1 MSALS
6 LRFLSGR
13 AQVGCKGPSAAG
25 WLTAEGIAIPAE
37 PNSYRLAPEAS
48 GDLVVA
54 RLGSSEFFLEQAV
67 AGDKVRRLCA
77 GIAASPPGVY
87 PVLREDCGWL
97 LSGAEADAM
106 LAEVC
111 NVNFAALDLSVHPV
125 IMTLMIGVA
134 VLIVPQ
140 ADEGG
145 RQYRFW
151 CDPTYGP
158 SLGETLQGVIVE
170 CGGTYLGVAA

>member
-6 LRFLSGR
+6 LQCMQGR

-25 WLTAEGIAIPAE
+25 WLTAQGIAVPTE
-37 PNSYRLAPEAS
+37 PNSYRLAPDGGGE
-48 GDLVVA
+48 LVVA

-67 AGDKVRRLCA
+67 AGETVSRIGT
-77 GIAASPPGVY
+77 GIATSPPGVF
-87 PVLREDCGWL
+87 PVLREDCGWI

-111 NVNFAALDLSVHPV
+111 NINFAALDLSAHPL
-125 IMTLMIGVA
+125 IMTLMVGVA
-134 VLIVPQ
+134 VLVVPQ
-140 ADEGG
+140 AGAGE

-170 CGGTYLGVAA
+170 CGGTYLGVTA